1 MPWANQTLWPCTY
14 THTLT
19 GDAAA
24 LQKTRSRLCW
34 CLVCNCVCVCLRRG
48 TRRRAHRESNAPARQ
63 CGAARPVTLGHPA
76 GSLGT
81 TSTLRDLQ
89 SFTRFHLQTYES
101 GERGSGGKKKKG
113 FLSSPAR
120 QSLDHVDVGPAS
132 SSSSCEAIRWRT
144 RGRGP
149 GCRRV
154 WLGALGAGWWGRG
167 GWGHQPVRLCL
178 THFTN
183 TQRKTRFHLYVSCGL
198 RVCVHSGTGGG
209 ERKRKRRSV
218 WECERYG
225 VKLRH
230 VKGAK
235 SECHCEKLGHATKG
249 LW

>member
-1 MPWANQTLWPCTY
+1 MHPDVGEKKVTRTSFRRPSYKKKEAPKREKKKQKTRGSRKYRAHARDEGSAGMPWANQTLWPCTY

-101 GERGSGGKKKKG
+101 GERGSGGKKKRG
-113 FLSSPAR
+113 FLA
-120 QSLDHVDVGPAS
+120 V
-132 SSSSCEAIRWRT
+132 
-144 RGRGP
+144 
-149 GCRRV
+149 
-154 WLGALGAGWWGRG
+154 
-167 GWGHQPVRLCL
+167 
-178 THFTN
+178 
-183 TQRKTRFHLYVSCGL
+183 L
-198 RVCVHSGTGGG
+198 RVS
-209 ERKRKRRSV
+209 RSTT
-218 WECERYG
+218 
-225 VKLRH
+225 
-230 VKGAK
+230 
-235 SECHCEKLGHATKG
+235 ST
-249 LW
+249 